1 MMAVDALG
9 SVMASAA
16 RAPPW
21 MAMAVDGATLD
32 GTSLD
37 GGGHHQF
44 A

>member
-9 SVMASAA
+9 SVMAPAA
-16 RAPPW
+16 RAPPCV
-21 MAMAVDGATLD
+21 AVAVDGATLD

-37 GGGHHQF
+37 GGGHHRF